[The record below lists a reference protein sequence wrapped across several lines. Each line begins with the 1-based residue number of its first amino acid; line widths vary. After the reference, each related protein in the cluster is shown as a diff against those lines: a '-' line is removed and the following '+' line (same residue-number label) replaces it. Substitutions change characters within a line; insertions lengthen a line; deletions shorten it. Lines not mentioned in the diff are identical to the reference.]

1 MNRSTPRHWG
11 IFAAVLLSALI
22 FTGCG
27 QRAAKSDSAAP
38 SKSAKVKSST
48 KEHVKV
54 KSSRPTSSSSKASSS
69 SSTAASAASS
79 QPATPWDS
87 SKDAAL
93 TSFVNAWAKTMG
105 QSYAK
110 YDGVHPLKTS
120 VGTTYPTDFSQE
132 LVNNTPNLLAWHP
145 DGTGSSSY
153 NVVAIYNYDGTEHR
167 CRAASPISSRFMRG
181 SRSSWWIKV
190 ATAPRLPARPRML
203 PCAATFSALPRAS
216 LRNNSESSGIIRASI

>member
-153 NVVAIYNYDGTEHR
+153 NVVAIYNYDGTE
-167 CRAASPISSRFMRG
+167 PPLPSRITYFFTFHEG
-181 SRSSWWIKV
+181 QPFVLVDQSRDG
-190 ATAPRLPARPRML
+190 APTAGE
-203 PCAATFSALPRAS
+203 TQNAS
-216 LRNNSESSGIIRASI
+216 LRSNFQRIAEGKPAQ